1 MKHLGD
7 ISAMLAGAAGLL
19 LPAALC
25 DARHDSRPNVIVI
38 FADDLGYGDLGCYGH
53 PIIKTP
59 NIDRMASEG
68 VRMTQFYSGAA
79 VSTPSRASLLT
90 GRYPVRTGMYG
101 DEWSVLFPDT
111 PGGLPTD
118 EITFSQLVSE
128 AGYNTACIG
137 KWHLGMDE
145 PHLPRNFG
153 FDYWFGVPFAN
164 NFRPL
169 PLVEDSEN
177 GHYEVLSENADQT
190 ILTRQYTE
198 KIKDYIARH
207 KDEPF
212 MLYYASHVPHV
223 PLFASEKFAGK
234 SRRGQYGDVLE
245 ELDWSVGEI
254 LKTLEKYGI
263 DDNTMVVFTSDNGPW
278 LSMRHRSGSSGLLR
292 GGKGAAWEGGFRVP
306 AIFRWPDVIPQGT
319 TCYNVGSVM
328 DLFTT
333 IVNMCGGK
341 VPEDRPVD
349 AVDLRPMLEDPHNV
363 VRKDFAYWCGSQ
375 LRAVRH
381 GNWKLVYKPYDTWY
395 IEQGLEYDEDK
406 TSPLLFN
413 IEQDPSENLDLSE
426 KRPEIMEMML
436 ELMEK
441 AIADTDIRPSVND
454 MRPVSREN

>member
-1 MKHLGD
+1 MFFGV
-7 ISAMLAGAAGLL
+7 AGLL
-19 LPAALC
+19 LPAVHGNAVEPQ
-25 DARHDSRPNVIVI
+25 RPNVIVI

-53 PIIKTP
+53 PSIKTP

-68 VRMTQFYSGAA
+68 VRMTQFYAGAA

-101 DEWSVLFPDT
+101 DVYSVLFWDT

-118 EITFSQLVSE
+118 EVTFPQIISE
-128 AGYNTACIG
+128 AGYSTACIG
-137 KWHLGMDE
+137 KWHLGKDE
-145 PHLPRNFG
+145 PHLPCNFG

-169 PLVEDSEN
+169 PLIEDSGDGN
-177 GHYEVLSENADQT
+177 RCVLEENADQSL
-190 ILTRQYTE
+190 LTGQYTE
-198 KIKDYIARH
+198 KIKDYIAEH
-207 KDEPF
+207 KDRPF
-212 MLYYASHVPHV
+212 MIYYASHVPHV
-223 PLFASEKFAGK
+223 PLFASEKFDGK
-234 SRRGQYGDVLE
+234 SRRGPYGDVIE

-254 LKTLEKYGI
+254 MKTLKKYGI

-278 LSMRHRSGSSGLLR
+278 LSMKHRSGSSGLLR

-306 AIFRWPDVIPQGT
+306 AIFRYPDAIPQGR

-333 IVNMCGGK
+333 IVNMCGGRL
-341 VPEDRPVD
+341 PEDRPID
-349 AVDLRPMLEDPHNV
+349 AVDLTPMLKDPHSV

-395 IEQGLEYDEDK
+395 IEQGLEYDEEK
-406 TSPLLFN
+406 ASPLLFN
-413 IEQDPSENLDLSE
+413 IEQDPSEKLDLSG
-426 KRPEIMEMML
+426 KKPEVMKMML
-436 ELMEK
+436 GLREQFL
-441 AIADTDIRPSVND
+441 AGTDIRPSVND
-454 MRPVSREN
+454 TRPAPAGKTDY